1 MKQTAVIH
9 EVQATQH
16 RIVIINEDS
25 TNVAGE
31 WVPSTEV
38 AHSDKYFAIMGE
50 SVLPG
55 GVFTVREVAHQVL
68 S

>member
-1 MKQTAVIH
+1 MRQVIH

-25 TNVAGE
+25 TNIAGE

-38 AHSDKYFAIMGE
+38 ATVGKYFAIMGE
-50 SVLPG
+50 SALPG
-55 GVFTVREVAHQVL
+55 GVFTVRTCAHQVL

>member
-1 MKQTAVIH
+1 MKQITVIH

-16 RIVIINEDS
+16 RIVVVNEDS
-25 TNVAGE
+25 TNVAGD

-38 AHSDKYFAIMGE
+38 AFNNKYFAIMGE

-55 GVFTVREVAHQVL
+55 GVFTVLEVAHQVL